1 LAANNS
7 TIPRRSRSQL
17 FQVAS
22 SPITR
27 TPIVGAKNSIVG
39 VKNSVGTRER
49 LSNHIN
55 SSIFNELAT
64 IWVILL
70 HPPPNFALKS
80 ANVAGKRVTGI
91 PS

>member
-1 LAANNS
+1 MVSKTAEL
-7 TIPRRSRSQL
+7 
-17 FQVAS
+17 VAS

-55 SSIFNELAT
+55 SSIFIDLAT

-70 HPPPNFALKS
+70 HPPPFLRLRAPTSLENAWQAYLLK
-80 ANVAGKRVTGI
+80 
-91 PS
+91 

>member
-1 LAANNS
+1 MVSKTAEL
-7 TIPRRSRSQL
+7 
-17 FQVAS
+17 VAS

-27 TPIVGAKNSIVG
+27 TLIVGAKNSIVG

-55 SSIFNELAT
+55 SSIFIDLAT

-70 HPPPNFALKS
+70 HPPPNL
-80 ANVAGKRVTGI
+80 VLIER
-91 PS
+91 